1 MTTRPPISARTD
13 SRVPYTTLF
22 RSARQAQLVLA
33 FLYLF
38 GEALELHLE
47 RIDAHGEVGDR
58 IGRTRPGKG
67 RRLGRGDLRLD
78 PLGRAAR
85 KHLALDRAHL
95 AFEPVDALR
104 DRAVI
109 LRIGHAGPETEAG
122 GGGDNDGD
130 RKSTRLNSSH

>member
-1 MTTRPPISARTD
+1 MAYELRISD
-13 SRVPYTTLF
+13 WSSDVCSSDLLD
-22 RSARQAQLVLA
+22 LV
-33 FLYLF
+33 
-38 GEALELHLE
+38 GEAVELHLE

-104 DRAVI
+104 DRAII
-109 LRIGHAGPETEAG
+109 LRIGHAGPATEA
-122 GGGDNDGD
+122 D
-130 RKSTRLNSSH
+130 RKSVV

>member
-1 MTTRPPISARTD
+1 MRISD
-13 SRVPYTTLF
+13 WSSDVCSSDL
-22 RSARQAQLVLA
+22 
-33 FLYLF
+33 
-38 GEALELHLE
+38 
-47 RIDAHGEVGDR
+47 R

-85 KHLALDRAHL
+85 KYLALDRAHL

-104 DRAVI
+104 DRAII

-122 GGGDNDGD
+122 GGD
-130 RKSTRLNSSH
+130 RKSVVQGTGVAVRVVLGGGRIL

>member
-1 MTTRPPISARTD
+1 MSTTEIYAYLPALSLYDALPIC
-13 SRVPYTTLF
+13 
-22 RSARQAQLVLA
+22 
-33 FLYLF
+33 
-38 GEALELHLE
+38 
-47 RIDAHGEVGDR
+47 EVGDR

-95 AFEPVDALR
+95 AFEPVDAMR
-104 DRAVI
+104 DRAII

-122 GGGDNDGD
+122 GGGDNDCAAHGTPP
-130 RKSTRLNSSH
+130 R